1 MHPKACFSCLWA
13 DPQQNIQHSPPRR
26 IVAIDY
32 GQKRAGIAVTD
43 ELQLIASGLTTV
55 HVKDIWDFLRQ
66 YVAEEDVECFV
77 VGQPKDMQNR
87 PSDASRFI
95 EPFVGK
101 LIKTFP
107 GIAVERFDERFT
119 SKMAHDTM
127 IEGGLKKH
135 KRQDKALVDKISAT
149 ILLQSYMQT
158 K

>member
-1 MHPKACFSCLWA
+1 MG
-13 DPQQNIQHSPPRR
+13 R

-66 YVAEEDVECFV
+66 YVTEEEVECFV
-77 VGQPKDMQNR
+77 VGQPKDMQNK

-95 EPFVGK
+95 EPFVAK
-101 LIKTFP
+101 LSTTFP
-107 GIAVERFDERFT
+107 DIPVERFDERFT

-127 IEGGLKKH
+127 LESGIGKQ

-149 ILLQSYMQT
+149 ILLQSFMNT